1 MFRDSTKQGRR
12 RFLKT
17 TGSAVLVGSTAGC
30 VSNLRGGGTTD
41 LSIAIPHYGFNWDTS
56 SPFVVGQEKG
66 FFEEEGVSLS
76 KIEVGGGGKNVR
88 AVVAGDADIAL
99 GTGLFAIMSAYRR
112 GTGIRMIANQV
123 SAATDFFWVSKEG
136 SEYQSKSDV
145 EGASGLSIGYSSPGS
160 STNMTALGAIDALNM
175 DAEAVAVGGPPDS
188 IAAVKT
194 GEVDLSWVTAEFLF
208 DPKKA
213 QGVNNVFHGADIPPF
228 DSMTVRG
235 NLAQASWLENN
246 GDDARSY
253 LKARK
258 RTLDWIYNNVEEA
271 ANILGDEMDV
281 ANAPKIIQDSLNAG
295 AYAREH
301 LRMDD
306 ITNLPT
312 AMDLGVKYD
321 YLDSKLSQDELDK
334 MVDTSYLP

>member
-1 MFRDSTKQGRR
+1 MQDNSSHGRR
-12 RFLKT
+12 QFLKAA
-17 TGSAVLVGSTAGC
+17 GSAALLGSTAGC
-30 VSNLRGGGTTD
+30 VASLRGGGTTD

-99 GTGLFAIMSAYRR
+99 GTGVFAIMSAYRR

-136 SEYQSKSDV
+136 SEYQSKSDLK
-145 EGASGLSIGYSSPGS
+145 GSSGVKIGFSSPGS
-160 STNMTALGAIDALNM
+160 STHMTTLGAIDALDM
-175 DAEAVAVGGPPDS
+175 DAEPVAVGGPPDS

-194 GEVDLSWVTAEFLF
+194 GEVDLGWVTTEFLF
-208 DPKKA
+208 DPEKA
-213 QGVNNVFHGADIPPF
+213 QGVNRVFHGADIPPF
-228 DSMTVRG
+228 DNLTVRG
-235 NLAQASWLENN
+235 NLAQDSWLQNN
-246 GDDARSY
+246 GDAAKSY
-253 LKARK
+253 LTARK
-258 RTLDWIYNNVEEA
+258 KTLDWIYNNLEEA
-271 ANILGDEMDV
+271 ATILGDEMDV
-281 ANAPKIIQDSLNAG
+281 HNAPQIIQDSIDAG

-301 LRMDD
+301 LRMDK
-306 ITNLPT
+306 ITNLST

-321 YLDSKLSQDELDK
+321 YLDSKLSQDELDE